1 MTQRSAVA
9 PAVDVYWLP
18 YCTTCQKAVAHLQE
32 RGASIRGY
40 RNLKEAPL
48 SEDEVRALAAKV
60 GGVGRLFSKRAMKYR
75 QMGLHERDLSDDD
88 LVRLH
93 WRSARVEKLF
103 SKRAM
108 KYRQMGLHEREVPED
123 EMVKLM
129 SEEYTFVTRPVIVR
143 GDRATAG
150 FSAKRVDEL
159 MEC

>member
-60 GGVGRLFSKRAMKYR
+60 GGVDRLFSKRAMKYR

-88 LVRLH
+88 LMRLM
-93 WRSARVEKLF
+93 A
-103 SKRAM
+103 
-108 KYRQMGLHEREVPED
+108 
-123 EMVKLM
+123 
-129 SEEYTFVTRPVIVR
+129 EEYTFVTRPVIVR
-143 GDRATAG
+143 GDQATAG
-150 FSAKRVDEL
+150 FSAKKLDAL
-159 MEC
+159 LDA